1 MLPLTKKEKSQ
12 QKSIG
17 LMAVLW
23 IYAAVLKAESSP
35 VGVEVSRYLSPGN
48 IQVLFFLIVTSLQID
63 PLHKRHGFKN
73 LGERLRS
80 SHRAHRGL
88 ESSMCSVE

>member
-1 MLPLTKKEKSQ
+1 MLPLTEKEKSQ

-35 VGVEVSRYLSPGN
+35 VGVEVSRYLSPEN
-48 IQVLFFLIVTSLQID
+48 
-63 PLHKRHGFKN
+63 R
-73 LGERLRS
+73 RS
-80 SHRAHRGL
+80 SDMATSENTFGSEGL
-88 ESSMCSVE
+88 HLLQMFGFSSLILLKS